1 MQCLNNEKIIIIFRY
16 EIRNMQNL
24 SLIALVKITD
34 SKSHEIFR
42 YIQMKRNIME
52 WLHSYPLTPNC
63 NCDFTHFCPLYD
75 FTHFCPLYDFT
86 LPFKIEDWV
95 CPYFMKT
102 CDFGLYFGLL
112 TLGIVDPSTFQY
124 ISFSYNRAYVCSCRM
139 IPLRLYTY
147 CLLLLRCACRQFRR
161 WSDALADK
169 IPV

>member
-1 MQCLNNEKIIIIFRY
+1 MKLLYYILPAKLLYWVLVGHIGKEGRCTKQLRDNRV
-16 EIRNMQNL
+16 
-24 SLIALVKITD
+24 IAFLPSFQI
-34 SKSHEIFR
+34 
-42 YIQMKRNIME
+42 
-52 WLHSYPLTPNC
+52 PNC
-63 NCDFTHFCPLYD
+63 DYN
-75 FTHFCPLYDFT
+75 FT
-86 LPFKIEDWV
+86 LIFIRFKILPIPFGIEDWV